1 MVMASYMIK
10 LVVLSVLACQVHAR
24 EPGWSHGI
32 LGPFWYQ
39 ESPVRFNNFNL
50 EAGYGPFSEN
60 AHNVVARSAKR
71 ISNNSSILLNQTGP
85 SALPPFWYLQGLC
98 FCEDDPTV
106 LAFRLDNLDMIGF
119 MNKTGHWNSFQGVE
133 HLIPGSRGL
142 GFRNDYES
150 LIGGQLTAVHVEGSS
165 ILEAQRI
172 VFNYDPNTSPE
183 EEFKVSLAQLRI
195 ITSEALRF
203 TRINQQINLGWESEE
218 NFIGAEDARHVL
230 MWREI
235 SEAVLSWKQTG
246 SWDGEHVRSLSAVG
260 IHDEEDAMSLV
271 RLVSGPPPES

>member
-1 MVMASYMIK
+1 MARLSKDPEQSREHRSIEACLEK
-10 LVVLSVLACQVHAR
+10 LRLNEA
-24 EPGWSHGI
+24 
-32 LGPFWYQ
+32 Q
-39 ESPVRFNNFNL
+39 ESPVRFNNFNI

-85 SALPPFWYLQGLC
+85 SALPALWYLQGLC

-133 HLIPGSRGL
+133 HLIR
-142 GFRNDYES
+142 
-150 LIGGQLTAVHVEGSS
+150 VEGSS
-165 ILEAQRI
+165 ILESQRI

-235 SEAVLSWKQTG
+235 SEAVRSWKETG
-246 SWDGEHVRSLSAVG
+246 SSDGEHVRSLSAVG